1 MDNFVIDLF
10 NKKIIVIENND
21 ITINFNILLSYPYI
35 INNIVKFIYDKIK
48 FIEYTNI
55 IGIKNSVHIASIL
68 SYNHNIPILLLN
80 KNNIVNGKYEDDN
93 STILFTDIID
103 SGHNILKYM
112 SILKSNKVNVNYIFT
127 IYNKSS
133 KNLIGNEIIS
143 LLDYNYINKL
153 LISKNI
159 ITHYFNIDPLLNKIR
174 NIITK
179 KSSKLCYNCTLTN
192 IKDIITD
199 VDNIGKYIVM
209 LKVCSNNITDFNIN
223 YGSALKKLAY
233 NHNFIII
240 NDLGIY
246 DTKHINIEHYKWCDV
261 LTTYNQYLK
270 CEHGLIYINN
280 GKCNITTNI
289 LGVIGG
295 GTLYSKYLHIS
306 NTINNIHDL
315 KNNINNKY
323 DLITIDD
330 TFCNEKIIKY
340 INTN

>member
-1 MDNFVIDLF
+1 M
-10 NKKIIVIENND
+10 
-21 ITINFNILLSYPYI
+21 
-35 INNIVKFIYDKIK
+35 
-48 FIEYTNI
+48 
-55 IGIKNSVHIASIL
+55 
-68 SYNHNIPILLLN
+68 N